1 MKFDSQISVKH
12 EGTADSGRDS
22 HANGVKSASS
32 APSGPLVRQIALA
45 GVASLVMAFFVAAV
59 LKTLA

>member
-1 MKFDSQISVKH
+1 MKFDSQISEKR

-22 HANGVKSASS
+22 HANGVKSAPSS
-32 APSGPLVRQIALA
+32 PLVRQIALA

>member
-1 MKFDSQISVKH
+1 MKFDSQISEKH
-12 EGTADSGRDS
+12 EGTAYSGRDS
-22 HANGVKSASS
+22 HANGVKSA
-32 APSGPLVRQIALA
+32 PSGLLVRQIALA

>member
-1 MKFDSQISVKH
+1 MKFDSQISEKH
-12 EGTADSGRDS
+12 EVTADSERDS
-22 HANGVKSASS
+22 HANGVKSA
-32 APSGPLVRQIALA
+32 PSGPLVWQIALA

>member
-1 MKFDSQISVKH
+1 MKSDSQISEKH
-12 EGTADSGRDS
+12 EGTADSGRDL
-22 HANGVKSASS
+22 HANGVKSA
-32 APSGPLVRQIALA
+32 PSGPLARQIALA